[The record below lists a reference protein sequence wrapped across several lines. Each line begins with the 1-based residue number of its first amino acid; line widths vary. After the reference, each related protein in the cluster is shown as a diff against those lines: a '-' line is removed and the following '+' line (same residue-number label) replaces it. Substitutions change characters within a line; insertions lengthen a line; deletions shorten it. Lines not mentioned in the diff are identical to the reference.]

1 MTEITAFQP
10 LEAFVKMIPL
20 NMYAFAALLL
30 VFLVAL
36 FNFDI
41 GAMKTHEK
49 RAMQTG
55 HVVDPLKNTMSAEM
69 EENALINKNGQ
80 MKHLLIPIVVLVL
93 STVDDAIN
101 WIFSNRRN
109 SNHSH
114 YV

>member
-1 MTEITAFQP
+1 
-10 LEAFVKMIPL
+10 
-20 NMYAFAALLL
+20 
-30 VFLVAL
+30 
-36 FNFDI
+36 
-41 GAMKTHEK
+41 MKTHEK